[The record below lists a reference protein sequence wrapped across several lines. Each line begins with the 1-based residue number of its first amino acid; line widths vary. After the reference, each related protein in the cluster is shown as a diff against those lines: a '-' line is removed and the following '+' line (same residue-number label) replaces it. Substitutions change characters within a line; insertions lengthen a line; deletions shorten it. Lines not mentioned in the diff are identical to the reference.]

1 MTLSANASTAD
12 IITEI
17 NRLKRQIDAMEL
29 AKKPGRNV
37 TGARAVP
44 SSSTDLTSGD
54 IVGDYLYDGFDR
66 HCLEIID
73 DSGTIEWRVVTESGV

>member
-17 NRLKRQIDAMEL
+17 NRLKRQVDAMEL

-37 TGARAVP
+37 TGARTVP
-44 SSSTDLTSGD
+44 SSSTDLISGD